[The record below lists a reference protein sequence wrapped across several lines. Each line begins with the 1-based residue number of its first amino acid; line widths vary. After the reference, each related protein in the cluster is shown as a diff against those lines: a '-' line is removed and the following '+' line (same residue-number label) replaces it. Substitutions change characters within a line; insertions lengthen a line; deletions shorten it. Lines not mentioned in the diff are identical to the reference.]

1 MGLFSFFK
9 RKSGTDQVSKQ
20 DVNVEVSTTA
30 EQAEKTSESSA
41 TNDENHVVTAAIDTT
56 PVVKSPNESD
66 AAATEHADDGI
77 TKEEIEQAKQDL
89 DKSLNKTR
97 FSFFERIAKAV
108 VGKSKVDD
116 EVLDNL
122 EEILV
127 TSDVGVET
135 TLKIIK
141 RIEERVARDKYVGT
155 GELNRILREEI
166 VALLQENNSG
176 DGSTFRIP
184 DEKKPYV
191 IMVVGVNGVGKTTTI
206 GKLAYNFKRA
216 GFKVVLGASDTF
228 RAAAVD
234 QLKIW
239 ADRVGVSIVSQGMGA
254 DPASVAFDTVK
265 SALAQDAD
273 VVIID
278 TAGRLHNKVGL
289 MNELS
294 KIKKVCQKVIPD
306 APHEVLLVLD
316 ASTGQNAIEQAR
328 QFIAATEV
336 NAIALTKLDG
346 TAKGG
351 VVIGISDQFKIPVKY
366 IGVGEKKENLQIFD
380 RKEFVDSLFN

>member
-1 MGLFSFFK
+1 MGIFSFFK
-9 RKSGTDQVSKQ
+9 RDKEAKEDLNKGL
-20 DVNVEVSTTA
+20 
-30 EQAEKTSESSA
+30 EKTRTSVFDRISK
-41 TNDENHVVTAAIDTT
+41 AI
-56 PVVKSPNESD
+56 
-66 AAATEHADDGI
+66 I
-77 TKEEIEQAKQDL
+77 
-89 DKSLNKTR
+89 
-97 FSFFERIAKAV
+97 
-108 VGKSKVDD
+108 GKSTVDD

-127 TSDVGVET
+127 TSDVGVDT
-135 TLKIIK
+135 TLKIID
-141 RIEERVARDKYVGT
+141 RIQKRVARDKYVGT
-155 GELNRILREEI
+155 SELNSILKEEI
-166 VALLQENNSG
+166 ASLLQENNSG
-176 DGSTFRIP
+176 DGSTFDLP
-184 DEKKPYV
+184 EDKKPYV

-206 GKLAYNFKRA
+206 GKLAYNFKMA
-216 GFKVVLGASDTF
+216 GKKVMLGASDTF

-239 ADRVGVSIVSQGMGA
+239 ADKVGVPIVSQGMGA

-265 SALAQDAD
+265 SAVAQDAD
-273 VVIID
+273 VVLID

-336 NAIALTKLDG
+336 NALALTKLDG

-366 IGVGEKKENLQIFD
+366 IGVGEKMENLQIFD
-380 RKEFVDSLFN
+380 RNEFVDSLFK